1 MTPTTLKTSLKTS
14 QAKSQF
20 VLEYLPLYVKS
31 ELKIIQTSSDKDF
44 GFGFPPMQPSLFLKL
59 PSWAVLE
66 NRILPSLYRSR
77 KHSDKDVSSVVIH
90 CRKFFSHFPH
100 IGFGRITHNASLP
113 DRWLQQVIFTFDQA
127 AQPESSAVLSC
138 YG

>member
-44 GFGFPPMQPSLFLKL
+44 GFGFPPMQPSRFLKL
-59 PSWAVLE
+59 PS
-66 NRILPSLYRSR
+66 
-77 KHSDKDVSSVVIH
+77 
-90 CRKFFSHFPH
+90 
-100 IGFGRITHNASLP
+100 
-113 DRWLQQVIFTFDQA
+113 
-127 AQPESSAVLSC
+127 
-138 YG
+138 

>member
-1 MTPTTLKTSLKTS
+1 MPTSN
-14 QAKSQF
+14 A
-20 VLEYLPLYVKS
+20 E
-31 ELKIIQTSSDKDF
+31 ELR
-44 GFGFPPMQPSLFLKL
+44 LFLKCTVIGRGVFG
-59 PSWAVLE
+59 PCTCCWCGSKAVLE

-100 IGFGRITHNASLP
+100 IGFGRINHNASLP